1 MGASTGG
8 FTDLLLQRGAKKVY
22 AVDVGYG
29 QLAWKLRKDPRVVV
43 LERQNIRYLS
53 PDAVPEK
60 INLAVID
67 VAFISL
73 KLVFP
78 CLKLFLGPK
87 AIVVALIKPQFE
99 VARHQVGPKGVVRDP
114 ALHDWA
120 IDKITKAGLS
130 EGWDLKGVCESPLLG
145 PEGNKEFLIYFQT

>member
-1 MGASTGG
+1 VGASTGG

-29 QLAWKLRKDPRVVV
+29 QLAWTLRKDPRVVV
-43 LERQNIRYLS
+43 LERQNIRYL
-53 PDAVPEK
+53 PPNAVPEK

-73 KLVFP
+73 ELVFP
-78 CLKLFLGPK
+78 RLKLFLDPK

-99 VARHQVGPKGVVRDP
+99 VARHQVGQKGVVRDP

-120 IDKITKAGLS
+120 VDKITKAGLS
-130 EGWDLKGVCESPLLG
+130 EGWTLKGVCESPLLG